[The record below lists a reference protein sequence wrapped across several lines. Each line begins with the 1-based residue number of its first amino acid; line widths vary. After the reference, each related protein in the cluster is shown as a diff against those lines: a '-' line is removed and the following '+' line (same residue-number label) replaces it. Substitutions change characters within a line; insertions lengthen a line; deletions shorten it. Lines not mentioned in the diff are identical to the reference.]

1 MPTSLAPGIALTESP
16 VGCIFRVVRV
26 DADGDDAA
34 RLKAMGVCVG
44 RRLSLVQ
51 TGDPLIV
58 CVVGS
63 RVGMSSRLA
72 ATVFVETDCC
82 PDRRHTSEP

>member
-1 MPTSLAPGIALTESP
+1 
-16 VGCIFRVVRV
+16 VFRVVQV
-26 DADGDDAA
+26 DAPSQDST

-44 RRLSLVQ
+44 RRLTLVQ

-72 ATVFVETDCC
+72 ESVYVESECD
-82 PDRRHTSEP
+82 PEAETS